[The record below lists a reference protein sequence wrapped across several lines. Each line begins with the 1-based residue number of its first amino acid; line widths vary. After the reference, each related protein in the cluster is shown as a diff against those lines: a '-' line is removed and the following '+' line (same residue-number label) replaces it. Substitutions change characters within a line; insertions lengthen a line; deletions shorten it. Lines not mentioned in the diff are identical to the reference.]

1 MASRSSGLGTI
12 ASSLLVFFDN
22 LNGVGYISIVARN
35 GNSSSTS
42 NLGTANG
49 GATLVSVQNSGN
61 NLQVSSTSSGTVS
74 WSVILL

>member
-42 NLGTANG
+42 NLGTAQLG
-49 GATLVSVQNSGN
+49 TMLITVQNSGN
-61 NLQVSSTSSGTVS
+61 NLQVSSNSNGAVS